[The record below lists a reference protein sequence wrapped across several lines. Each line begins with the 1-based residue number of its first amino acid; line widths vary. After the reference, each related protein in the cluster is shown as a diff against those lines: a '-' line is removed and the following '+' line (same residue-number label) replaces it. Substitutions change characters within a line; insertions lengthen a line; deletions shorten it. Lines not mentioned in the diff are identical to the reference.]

1 MRRALLLALTASIG
15 TCLACSDRLPTSP
28 GVGTK
33 AGSTESA
40 ESPAATPARR
50 PRQTIVVAPRTG
62 EPVQGVWG
70 SDTASLRVKEGG
82 GTLDI
87 LALTLP
93 TGSCFGTYG
102 EIAQPIPRGR
112 FTLAGTYTQLMGVYP
127 GRVDYPAQF
136 SGSVEGN
143 TMTITIAVPSQQQ
156 SFGPFVLTYGVNNA
170 WTPCL
175 YP

>member
-1 MRRALLLALTASIG
+1 MRRALFFVLTASIG
-15 TCLACSDRLPTSP
+15 TALACSDRFPTSP
-28 GVGTK
+28 GIGTK
-33 AGSTESA
+33 AASTESA
-40 ESPAATPARR
+40 ESPAATPAGRT
-50 PRQTIVVAPRTG
+50 RQTIVVAPRTG

-70 SDTASLRVKEGG
+70 SDKASLRVKESG

-87 LALTLP
+87 LALTLL
-93 TGSCFGTYG
+93 TGGCFGTYG

-127 GRVDYPAQF
+127 GKVDYPAQF

-156 SFGPFVLTYGVNNA
+156 SFGPFVSPTV
-170 WTPCL
+170 
-175 YP
+175 